1 MKISRLVVCLVMGSL
16 ALSAGDLKKQGELNL
31 FGGGVHLSQSFLNV
45 GTKGIVGGSV
55 GYGITSRAQIF
66 GEYSFVPI
74 GSVAGVD
81 LSMKTQLFTGGV
93 KMNVFSKDR
102 VDVYGLA
109 GFGGARSSANSV
121 PSETDS
127 ALHLGG
133 GARIYVGKNW
143 GITPELRYIRIFVD
157 GADVNAVSYT
167 GGIFFR
173 FGGRN

>member
-1 MKISRLVVCLVMGSL
+1 MKISRLVVCLAMGSL
-16 ALSAGDLKKQGELNL
+16 VLSAGDLKKQGELDL

-45 GTKGIVGGSV
+45 GTKGVVGGSI
-55 GYGITSRAQIF
+55 GYGITSKAQIF
-66 GEYSFVPI
+66 GEYSLVPI

-81 LSMKTQLFTGGV
+81 LSMKAQLFTGGV

-102 VDVYGLA
+102 VDIYGLG
-109 GFGGARSSANSV
+109 GFGGARSSAKSF

-133 GARIYVGKNW
+133 GARIYVGKRW
-143 GITPELRYIRIFVD
+143 GVTPEIRYIRIFSD
-157 GADVNAVSYT
+157 GPDVNAVSYT

-173 FGGRN
+173 FGGSN